1 MIMKKRFIKTL
12 LALCAATMLMVSFT
26 AGGTTAL
33 AAAAADKNLAAG
45 ATWVVDKTTNLGSLT
60 IAEGAAIKAPEGNNV
75 TMTVDGIGTAIKSGE
90 YKGKIV
96 LTVTKE
102 IKINGSTDTGAAGG
116 GGEPGGAPGG
126 AAGGGGGG
134 MPEGAAGGMPGS
146 AAGGGGMPGSTAGG
160 GAPGG
165 AASGAGGGAPSG
177 AGGAA
182 GGAPAEGGMPGGDMA
197 GGGGGRGASTP
208 WKAAVYVENGK
219 YVAEK
224 SVAAVVA
231 GGTVT
236 NTSAKDVKLTS
247 NEGNFNGIVV
257 TGDSK
262 SSYSIT
268 NPVISLNG
276 NGGDDSTGQGMGIL
290 VSGKADVT
298 VENAKIVNTGNN
310 RSAVLVRGHGT
321 VHVNNSSIE
330 TNNGI
335 VPKGTSTAIGTG
347 IMGVGPWLLGIQ
359 GKVRSTNVIESGTA
373 YYNNT
378 HIKSQAWGALS
389 TDGPVHVR
397 LYATKCLI
405 DVLESG
411 YGAYSI
417 GDSLV
422 SFSDCKLNIPDYAM
436 IVCDY
441 ASGIFTD
448 GTVVNSRRIGVMMH
462 DGSGGGQLTIDK
474 GTVFNTKSTV
484 IQIKGRRGA
493 NILVDNAKLNSESGV
508 ILQTMANDDPNMS
521 DFNRTG
527 GGRGFSRDVQAT
539 FSNMSLNGDIINGFT
554 KSGNVIVTFRNATIT
569 GAITTSTVN
578 HVLSAKGEM
587 VGKDT
592 PELYY
597 LIGQVNN
604 TYCAKPEDPYGISVL
619 LDQDSKWVVNKTCYL
634 TALNVTQ
641 GASITAPEG
650 YSVTM
655 TVDGVKTAIGARN
668 YGGQIVLTVTKKS

>member
-1 MIMKKRFIKTL
+1 MNMQKRFVKTL
-12 LALCAATMLMVSFT
+12 AAAGVAAMLMMPFA
-26 AGGTTAL
+26 AGNTTAL
-33 AAAAADKNLAAG
+33 AAAAAAKNVDAG
-45 ATWVVDKTTNLGSLT
+45 STWVVNETTSLSSLT
-60 IAEGAAIKAPEGNNV
+60 IAKGAAIKAPEGHNV
-75 TMTVDGIGTAIKSGE
+75 TMSVNGVGTSIEAGD

-96 LTVTKE
+96 LTITEE
-102 IKINGSTDTGAAGG
+102 INMAGSTDTGAAGG
-116 GGEPGGAPGG
+116 GGAPGG
-126 AAGGGGGG
+126 AGGPPG
-134 MPEGAAGGMPGS
+134 EGGMPG
-146 AAGGGGMPGSTAGG
+146 
-160 GAPGG
+160 
-165 AASGAGGGAPSG
+165 GAGGGAPE
-177 AGGAA
+177 GGGMP
-182 GGAPAEGGMPGGDMA
+182 GGAPGEGGMPGGGDP
-197 GGGGGRGASTP
+197 RGASTP

-224 SVAAVVA
+224 SVASLVA
-231 GGTVT
+231 NGKVT
-236 NTSAKDVKLTS
+236 DTSAKNIKITS
-247 NEGNFNGIVV
+247 NEGNFNGIIV

-262 SSYSIT
+262 SSYTIAS
-268 NPVISLNG
+268 PVINLNG
-276 NGGDDSTGQGMGIL
+276 NGGNDATGQGMGIL

-298 VENAKIVNTGNN
+298 VENARIVNNGDN
-310 RSAVLVRGHGT
+310 RSAVLVRGNGT
-321 VHVNNSSIE
+321 IHVNNSDIE
-330 TNNGI
+330 TNNGT
-335 VPKGTSTAIGTG
+335 VSKSASSSVGS
-347 IMGVGPWLLGIQ
+347 GVMSFGPWLLGIQ
-359 GKVRSTNVIESGTA
+359 GKVRATNVIESGTA

-378 HIKSQAWGALS
+378 RIKSQAWGALS
-389 TDGPVHVR
+389 TDGPVNVR
-397 LYATKCLI
+397 LYATKCTI
-405 DVLESG
+405 DVEESG

-422 SFSDCKLNIPDYAM
+422 QFSDCKINIPDYAM

-539 FSNMSLNGDIINGFT
+539 FSNMTMNGDIINGFT
-554 KSGNVIVTFRNATIT
+554 RSGNVIVTFKNATIT
-569 GAITTSTVN
+569 GAITTSTVK
-578 HVLSAKGEM
+578 HVVGPNGEE
-587 VGKDT
+587 VTSKT

-597 LIGQVNN
+597 LIGQVTNV
-604 TYCAKPEDPYGISVL
+604 YGAKPEDPYGITVL
-619 LDQDSKWVVNKTCYL
+619 LDQDSKWIVNKTCYL
-634 TALNVTQ
+634 TSLNVTQ
-641 GASITAPEG
+641 GATITAPEG

>member
-1 MIMKKRFIKTL
+1 MKQRFTKTL
-12 LALCAATMLMVSFT
+12 VAISAAIVLMMPFAAGDMT
-26 AGGTTAL
+26 AF
-33 AAAAADKNLAAG
+33 AAAAATKNLDAG
-45 ATWVVDKTTNLGSLT
+45 ATWVVNETTNLSSLT
-60 IAEGAAIKAPEGNNV
+60 IAKGATIKAPEGYNV
-75 TMTVDGIGTAIKSGE
+75 TMSVDGIGKAIEAGD
-90 YKGKIV
+90 YMGKIV
-96 LTVTKE
+96 LTVTKA
-102 IKINGSTDTGAAGG
+102 IKISGSMDAGAAGG

-126 AAGGGGGG
+126 G
-134 MPEGAAGGMPGS
+134 
-146 AAGGGGMPGSTAGG
+146 AGG
-160 GAPGG
+160 GAPG
-165 AASGAGGGAPSG
+165 AGGGMP
-177 AGGAA
+177 GAA
-182 GGAPAEGGMPGGDMA
+182 GGAPAEGGMPGG
-197 GGGGGRGASTP
+197 GGGRGASVP
-208 WKAAVYVENGK
+208 WKAAVYIEDGK

-224 SVAAVVA
+224 SVTAVVA
-231 GGTVT
+231 GKVT
-236 NTSAKDVKLTS
+236 NTSAKDVKITS

-262 SSYSIT
+262 SSYTIT
-268 NPVISLNG
+268 NPVINLNG

-298 VENAKIVNTGNN
+298 VEKAKIVNNGNN

-321 VHVNNSSIE
+321 VHVNNSEIE
-330 TNNGI
+330 TNNGV
-335 VPKGTSTAIGTG
+335 VPKGDSSSVES
-347 IMGVGPWLLGIQ
+347 GVMSFGWLLGIQ
-359 GKVRSTNVIESGTA
+359 GKVRATNVIESGTA

-397 LYATKCLI
+397 LYATKCTI
-405 DVLESG
+405 DVVESG

-422 SFSDCKLNIPDYAM
+422 SFSDCTLNIPDYAM

-539 FSNMSLNGDIINGFT
+539 FSNMTLNGDIINGFT

-569 GAITTSTVN
+569 GAITTSTVK
-578 HVLSAKGEM
+578 HVVGPKGEEITS
-587 VGKDT
+587 KT

-597 LIGQVNN
+597 LIGQVTN
-604 TYCAKPEDPYGISVL
+604 TYGAKPEDPYGITVL
-619 LDQDSKWVVNKTCYL
+619 LDQDSKWIVDETCYL
-634 TALNVTQ
+634 TSLNVTQ
-641 GASITAPEG
+641 GATITAPEG

-668 YGGQIVLTVTKKS
+668 YGGQIVLTVTKNS